1 MDASDPLPFV
11 VHLDDSDTPGD
22 VLDALIL
29 GEFVA
34 GTQPH
39 ARLARLCRVRADAQL
54 LPAGVEPIRVVSD
67 RGVRSHLAAG
77 DGWTLRASRW
87 HDGVAHLTVTAVN
100 EETAR
105 RVLAEATAGAVEP
118 ARPVQEA
125 VAIGFWHQ
133 TCRGPVRKTR
143 EIDTAPWPAIR
154 RNYASSVA
162 SALEELMATEPA
174 DVHGRLMLLHG
185 PPGTGKTTAL
195 RALAHSWRGWCQLD
209 YVLDPE
215 RLFADPGYLM
225 SAALGEEDDDED
237 APRRWRLLLLEDC
250 DELIR
255 AEAKEG
261 SGQALSRLLNLTDGL
276 VGQGLEV
283 LVCITTN
290 EPLARLH
297 PAVVRPGRALANI
310 EVGPLPRSEAAA
322 WLGRSAPIGPQG
334 ATLAELY
341 ALAGDLGKI
350 ERTEPPAS
358 VGMYL

>member
-1 MDASDPLPFV
+1 MDASHPLPFV
-11 VHLDDSDTPGD
+11 VQLDDTDSPGD

-77 DGWTLRASRW
+77 KGWTLRASRW
-87 HDGVAHLTVTAVN
+87 KDGVAHLTVTAVD

-105 RVLAEATAGAVEP
+105 RVLAEATTGAVEP

-133 TCRGPVRKTR
+133 TCRGPVRKT
-143 EIDTAPWPAIR
+143 
-154 RNYASSVA
+154 
-162 SALEELMATEPA
+162 
-174 DVHGRLMLLHG
+174 
-185 PPGTGKTTAL
+185 TAL
-195 RALAHSWRGWCQLD
+195 RALAHAWRGWCQLD

-225 SAALGEEDDDED
+225 SAALSEDDDEG

-276 VGQGLEV
+276 VRAWK
-283 LVCITTN
+283 CSC
-290 EPLARLH
+290 AS
-297 PAVVRPGRALANI
+297 RPTSPWPGCT
-310 EVGPLPRSEAAA
+310 
-322 WLGRSAPIGPQG
+322 GRS
-334 ATLAELY
+334 
-341 ALAGDLGKI
+341 
-350 ERTEPPAS
+350 
-358 VGMYL
+358 